1 MKIKDKR
8 EVIRV
13 SETWIRYS
21 MHYQEIINICQII
34 KKEYGIDDE
43 NTDIRKVKKLIQDIF
58 KIKTPRLYIKDLS
71 EWHCT
76 GCICVENERPK
87 SINID
92 ANLYKNESIG
102 VVCSVL
108 AHEMRHIW
116 QIKKGYVLEEK
127 GEELEKY
134 CLSLTEVDA
143 EAFAAIFVMLF
154 FREDRFRYDM
164 EQEGLGEKMN
174 VAVSKRVKQIELD
187 IIWDIV
193 QYYKKVGMPAMN
205 NN

>member
-13 SETWIRYS
+13 SETWLRYS
-21 MHYQEIINICQII
+21 IQYQEIIKICQII

-92 ANLYKNESIG
+92 ANLYKSESIG

-108 AHEMRHIW
+108 AHEMRHI
-116 QIKKGYVLEEK
+116 
-127 GEELEKY
+127 
-134 CLSLTEVDA
+134 
-143 EAFAAIFVMLF
+143 
-154 FREDRFRYDM
+154 
-164 EQEGLGEKMN
+164 
-174 VAVSKRVKQIELD
+174 
-187 IIWDIV
+187 
-193 QYYKKVGMPAMN
+193 
-205 NN
+205 